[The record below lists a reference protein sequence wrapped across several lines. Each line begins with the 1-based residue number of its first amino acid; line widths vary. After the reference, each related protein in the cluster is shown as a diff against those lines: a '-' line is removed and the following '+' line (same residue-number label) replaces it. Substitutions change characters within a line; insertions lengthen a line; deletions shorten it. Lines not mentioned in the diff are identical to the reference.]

1 MTERAEEIHGDGA
14 ERREPLVEAL
24 GESHARDD
32 TADTADTADAADAA
46 ERRESRVWT
55 VPNVLSFLRLLGV
68 PVFLWLVLVP
78 KADGWAVGLL
88 VAAAL
93 TDWLDGKI
101 ARAFNQTSRLG
112 RIIDPAADKLYVFAT
127 VAGLLLRE
135 AIPWWLA
142 AAVLGRELF
151 VACFIPVLRRHGY
164 KALQV
169 HFLGKAAMANLM
181 YAFPLLFLASHTG
194 AWYAEFTRIVGWAF
208 ALWGVGL
215 YWWAGV
221 LYVVQV
227 RRLVSAAKGGA
238 GKASK
243 E

>member
-1 MTERAEEIHGDGA
+1 MSDTSAEDRI
-14 ERREPLVEAL
+14 
-24 GESHARDD
+24 
-32 TADTADTADAADAA
+32 
-46 ERRESRVWT
+46 WT
-55 VPNVLSFLRLLGV
+55 VPNLLSFLRLLGV
-68 PVFLWLVLVP
+68 PVFLWLVLGP
-78 KADGWAVGLL
+78 KADGWAIGIL
-88 VAAAL
+88 VVAGF

-127 VAGLLLRE
+127 IFALLLRDV
-135 AIPWWLA
+135 IPWWLV
-142 AAVLGRELF
+142 AVIVGRELF
-151 VACFIPVLRRHGY
+151 VACSFPVLRKHGY

-169 HFLGKAAMANLM
+169 HFLGKAAMFNLM

-194 AWYAEFTRIVGWAF
+194 WYADIARIVGWAF
-208 ALWGVGL
+208 ALWGTGL

-227 RRLVSAAKGGA
+227 RRLVTSAK
-238 GKASK
+238 K

>member
-1 MTERAEEIHGDGA
+1 MSEISAEDRI
-14 ERREPLVEAL
+14 
-24 GESHARDD
+24 
-32 TADTADTADAADAA
+32 
-46 ERRESRVWT
+46 WT
-55 VPNVLSFLRLLGV
+55 IPNILSFLRLLGV
-68 PVFLWLVLVP
+68 PVFLWLVLGP
-78 KADGWAVGLL
+78 RADGWAVALL
-88 VAAAL
+88 IAAAA

-101 ARAFNQTSRLG
+101 ARAFHQTSRLG
-112 RIIDPAADKLYVFAT
+112 RLIDPAADKLYVFAT
-127 VAGLLLRE
+127 VVGLVLRE

-142 AAVLGRELF
+142 ALVFGREIF
-151 VACFIPVLRRHGY
+151 VACFIPVLRRYGY

-194 AWYAEFTRIVGWAF
+194 EWYAELTRIVGWAF

-227 RRLVSAAKGGA
+227 RQLVRAAKHDRSATTAPSETGGHTV
-238 GKASK
+238 K